1 MGGKPRYNAR
11 PTEYIMPAPEQSIA
25 WITGGGSGIG
35 RALALRLARA
45 GWSVAVSGR
54 RAEMLQETARLA
66 GASVHA
72 YPLDVTQLDA
82 VRRVVA
88 HIEKELGPIRLAV
101 LNAGLGRFL
110 KLDELHADV
119 FAEHMRVNYLGTV
132 NGIDAL
138 LPAFRRRHAGQ
149 IVITASLAG
158 YRGLPGGAAYAP
170 TKAALISLAES
181 LRFSLQ
187 PEGIRISVCN
197 PGFVKTPMTDD
208 NHFPMPFL
216 MEVDAAAERMYRGI
230 LKQQFEI
237 KFPSRLAMF
246 AKLGRCL
253 PYPLYFRLLC
263 GARQRRRSSRHE

>member
-1 MGGKPRYNAR
+1 
-11 PTEYIMPAPEQSIA
+11 MPNPEQPIA

-45 GWSVAVSGR
+45 GWTVAISGR
-54 RAEMLQETARLA
+54 RLEMLEQTARLA
-66 GASVHA
+66 GTGIRA
-72 YPLDVTQLDA
+72 YPLDVTDLDA
-82 VRRVVA
+82 VRQTVLR
-88 HIEKELGPIRLAV
+88 IEQETGPIQLAV

-110 KLDELHADV
+110 KLDELRAEI
-119 FAEHMRVNYLGTV
+119 FAEHMRVNYLGAV

-138 LPAFRRRHAGQ
+138 LPVFRARHAGH

-181 LRFSLQ
+181 LRFSLE

-208 NHFPMPFL
+208 NHFRMPFL
-216 MEVDAAAERMYRGI
+216 MDVDTAAERMYRGI
-230 LKQQFEI
+230 LRRKFEI
-237 KFPSRLAMF
+237 VFPLRLALF
-246 AKLGRCL
+246 ARLGRTL
-253 PYPLYFRLLC
+253 PYSWYFRLMR
-263 GARQRRRSSRHE
+263 GPRRRRRPAHE

>member
-1 MGGKPRYNAR
+1 MHAQTQYL
-11 PTEYIMPAPEQSIA
+11 A

-35 RALALRLARA
+35 RALALRLVRA

-54 RAEMLQETARLA
+54 RLEMLEETAHLA
-66 GASVHA
+66 GGKILV
-72 YPLDVTQLDA
+72 YPLDVTDLDA
-82 VRRVVA
+82 VRRTVQR
-88 HIEKELGPIRLAV
+88 IEQENGPIQLAV

-138 LPAFRRRHAGQ
+138 LPAFRQRHAGQ

-230 LKQQFEI
+230 LKQKFEI
-237 KFPSRLAMF
+237 KFPSRLVMF
-246 AKLGRCL
+246 AKFGRCL
-253 PYPLYFRLLC
+253 PYPLYFRLLR
-263 GARQRRRSSRHE
+263 GARPRRRRSRHD